1 MALWEKRNINQISQ
15 VSWTWWT
22 AQDVYYWIDNSFQY
36 SENINTDD
44 EIHGIKLA
52 TRPVFTDRYAKCQLV
67 SLWKYGVMA
76 LPIDTTTSLDQV
88 LLKRFQYNRYYDT
101 DWTELPDRPEEPW
114 EASKWTELNRS
125 AWSTYHYTYDAVPW
139 VVFQDKFWFGY
150 NKPSD
155 TGWYM
160 ASVDFKLDTAQSN
173 TEYAPYD
180 HNDYTDE
187 DIATPTNITPRM
199 SWAITAILNYNNT
212 RLVVAAGQ
220 DIWVYYPELD
230 VTNPLSPLY
239 SEYYSPTNPPAPWD
253 YWQTGWKKVLTYE
266 AWVVIVA
273 LTCTFEY
280 LKVWAVDEWWN
291 TKVYYYQGNN
301 NLRSTFVYNLVDL
314 TWVRVLHVYS
324 VNWID
329 YYTSSIAEYAEDT
342 LIDFNKM
349 VWATPVKL
357 FSQRAG
363 MTVYDVNNKA
373 PYFVW
378 PTSISWAYNNG
389 NIYVAD
395 AYGVF
400 SFRYT
405 PNWYDK
411 WYMKWKLRDDN
422 RYYDDQDEKQ
432 PIQIYWLCENKWIL
446 YVSDSLGCRAIR
458 LYDTWMD
465 GYQPTWTLIS
475 RQFEG
480 KEWWTLTKM
489 LDEIRLNFELNPLT
503 DGNGEI
509 FVFVSP
515 NNQWR
520 TTYPVYYADRWTVK
534 RERDLPSDSDDVS
547 VNDFF
552 WVSDENAYFICTWFS
567 SWEAVYEE
575 QASKIIPWGWY
586 QVMTITQDSFDTMT
600 EKSSLVNSLG
610 WWWESSLRF
619 DWQTITYAIVITRW
633 NEERATPIVRQIDL
647 KYHSKDKVNNVYNI
661 N

>member
-1 MALWEKRNINQISQ
+1 MALGEKRNINQISQ
-15 VSWTWWT
+15 VSWTDWT
-22 AQDVYYWIDNSFQY
+22 AQDVYYWLDHSFQY
-36 SENINTDD
+36 SANINTDD
-44 EIHGIKLA
+44 EMHWIKLS
-52 TRPVFTDRYAKCQLV
+52 TRAVHTDSYAKCQLV
-67 SLWKYGVMA
+67 SLGKHWVMA
-76 LPIDTTTSLDQV
+76 LPVDIQEWDDKA
-88 LLKRFQYNRYYDT
+88 LKRFQYNGYYEQPQ
-101 DWTELPDRPEEPW
+101 WTEFDSD
-114 EASKWTELNRS
+114 AGTVMSSK
-125 AWSTYHYTYDAVPW
+125 HKAVPW
-139 VVFQDKFWFGY
+139 VVFQDRFWFAANLY
-150 NKPSD
+150 DESD
-155 TGWYM
+155 T
-160 ASVDFKLDTAQSN
+160 DPTLDTKGYLYSVPLAVSQWHWVSDQHP
-173 TEYAPYD
+173 YLPYD

-187 DIATPTNITPRM
+187 SIETPTDQTPYM
-199 SWAITAILNYNNT
+199 QWNITAILNYNNT
-212 RLVVAAGQ
+212 RLVVAAWQ
-220 DIWVYYPELD
+220 DVWVYYPELD
-230 VTNPLSPLY
+230 DWETHWTSY
-239 SEYYSPTNPPAPWD
+239 
-253 YWQTGWKKVLTYE
+253 YWQTWWKKVLTYE
-266 AWVVIVA
+266 AWVTIVA

-280 LKVWAVDEWWN
+280 LKVRAVDEWWN

-324 VNWID
+324 INWID
-329 YYTSSIAEYAEDT
+329 YYTSSIAEYASDA
-342 LIDFNKM
+342 LVDFNKM

-378 PTSISWAYNNG
+378 PTSISWAYNDG
-389 NIYVAD
+389 HIYVAD

-400 SFRYT
+400 SFKYT
-405 PNWYDK
+405 PNGYDK
-411 WYMKWKLRDDN
+411 GYMKWRLREN
-422 RYYDDQDEKQ
+422 IVAWQQ
-432 PIQIYWLCENKWIL
+432 VYWLCENKWIL
-446 YVSDSLGCRAIR
+446 YVSDSTGCWAMR

-465 GYQPTWTLIS
+465 GYQPSWILIS
-475 RQFEG
+475 REFEG
-480 KEWWTLTKM
+480 KEWGTITKM

-534 RERDLPSDSDDVS
+534 RERDLPSDSEDVS

-567 SWEAVYEE
+567 GWEAVYEE

-586 QVMTITQDSFDTMT
+586 QVMTITQDSFDTRT

-610 WWWESSLRF
+610 WGWESSLRF